1 MMKGV
6 TRMTMVMVM
15 VVVVMVIMVLIGEA
29 VKNYLADF
37 PPPPCHTPAM
47 R

>member
-1 MMKGV
+1 MKKGV

-15 VVVVMVIMVLIGEA
+15 LVVVMVIMMSIGEA
-29 VKNYLADF
+29 VENYLADF
-37 PPPPCHTPAM
+37 F

>member
-1 MMKGV
+1 MKKGV

-15 VVVVMVIMVLIGEA
+15 LVVVMVIMMSIGKA
-29 VKNYLADF
+29 VENYL
-37 PPPPCHTPAM
+37 PPICHTPAM